1 MKTIDNLNATASP
14 RGGVGSSM
22 MGIRPTATKVNTIR
36 REKWTSLLE
45 YGEVVSSEQSRRGVM
60 HGRQRHGRP
69 CVSSCVIG
77 GSRSKRGCVSEDE
90 RTVRTGSRKRHL
102 TEVRAVI
109 VVQTNRGKTTE
120 RSRVMIGGAK
130 DGRKVERQNL

>member
-1 MKTIDNLNATASP
+1 MKTVDNLNATASP
-14 RGGVGSSM
+14 RGGVESSM
-22 MGIRPTATKVNTIR
+22 MGIRSTATKVNTIR
-36 REKWTSLLE
+36 RERWTSLLE
-45 YGEVVSSEQSRRGVM
+45 NGEVVSSEQSRRGDM
-60 HGRQRHGRP
+60 HGRHRHGSP
-69 CVSSCVIG
+69 CVSSCVVG

-90 RTVRTGSRKRHL
+90 RTVRKGGRKRPL

-109 VVQTNRGKTTE
+109 VAKRGTTTK